1 MKLNCILDKV
11 YVLFCLCN
19 AEQKN
24 GIFEGNII
32 SNNNLIREFILFLY
46 L

>member
-32 SNNNLIREFILFLY
+32 SNDLIHEFIPFLY